1 MLAFTYSLN
10 NVLFETHS
18 HSSLKLHN
26 VLHAHTYHNV
36 VVIKKWA
43 KDAGYG
49 VITNNCNIYEAEA
62 GGLQV
67 HGVPGLHSKF
77 QTTLGNTVRP

>member
-36 VVIKKWA
+36 VVIKKVGKGSWVWCYIPIIVTLMKLRQEDYKFMVCLGYIANSRLPWA
-43 KDAGYG
+43 
-49 VITNNCNIYEAEA
+49 T
-62 GGLQV
+62 Q
-67 HGVPGLHSKF
+67 
-77 QTTLGNTVRP
+77 